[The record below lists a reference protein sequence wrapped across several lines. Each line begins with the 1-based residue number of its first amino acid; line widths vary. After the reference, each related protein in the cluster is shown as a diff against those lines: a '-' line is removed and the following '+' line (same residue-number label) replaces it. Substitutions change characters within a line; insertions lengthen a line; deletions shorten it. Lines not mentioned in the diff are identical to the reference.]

1 MRHPPRP
8 RAAALLTGRLVW
20 HIALV
25 SVLFLAAGFGV
36 FFYALDRGYSLML
49 AQTIAMNTLV
59 VLELFHLF
67 FIRNIHGTSLTW
79 RAVRGTPVI
88 WACIAVVVGAQ
99 LAITYLPPL
108 QGVFGTQAVP
118 WPHPV
123 SPRIIMK
130 ESTQTHSRGNTQGS
144 PPPCGRRDV
153 NGLSFH

>member
-88 WACIAVVVGAQ
+88 WACLAVVVGAQ

-118 WPHPV
+118 LRDGLLIV
-123 SPRIIMK
+123 AIGVVFFALIETEKQMRLAF
-130 ESTQTHSRGNTQGS
+130 RGS
-144 PPPCGRRDV
+144 
-153 NGLSFH
+153 